1 MGGQSATPPADFR
14 PHLAPATSI
23 RSNAT
28 VPTSIETNKI
38 DALGEF
44 IRLDK
49 NFYIDNSSWTELF
62 HARKGRSNFSKYLRT
77 LKHRAAPFLHRYAT
91 KGVPVLLHTKPWTL
105 QQKDA
110 AFQRGNHPSAHAFT
124 EFLRDEMGEMR
135 EKGMFIVLPYSLLRD
150 LPQLRISPL
159 GCVPQ
164 RERRPRMINDY
175 TFSGVN
181 PQTVKRAP
189 PESMQWG
196 KALHRL
202 LWYVFMADQRHGP
215 VLLSKTD
222 LSDGF
227 YQLHLTPTGALK
239 LAVPFPHAANEPPLV
254 AVPTRLPMGWTE
266 SPPAFSA
273 ATETAADIINA
284 ELEASNDMPPPHP
297 LEGLA
302 SSQVPLTPSPPDLF
316 PIHEAGPIRP
326 PLAYVD
332 VFVDD
337 FIKAVQGWFNC
348 IRVRRTTFHSIDLIF
363 RPNDEHD
370 DGRKQPI
377 SEKKLQK
384 GDDFWS
390 TQKIILGWLID
401 TSSKTISLPP
411 HRQVRILELLRSV
424 VKRKRTSVKEWQKL
438 LGELRSMALAI
449 PGSQGCFS
457 FLQHALRPGAARIII
472 TKEVR
477 DQLLDFLW
485 ISEDVC
491 NRPTHLAEVVPT
503 PPSYF
508 GAMDAAKAGMGGV
521 WFPPGPAV
529 PLSIHPHKK
538 NSLQDPCL
546 WRAPFPKFIQDA
558 IVSSSNPDGDVT
570 NSDLEL
576 CGTVAH
582 DDILASEVPVSHL
595 TTCNLSDNTPAVA
608 WRTKGSTTTTGPAA
622 YLLQLSSL
630 HQRHYRYKPEL
641 HHIPGKINTMADDC
655 SRLWHLTDSQLIA
668 YFNVKYPQPKSW
680 KMLHL
685 RSEMHSALISCLLK
699 KRSPPESYL
708 HEIVEPKKH
717 GTSGVR
723 FAPQSM
729 QTPMFR
735 QWPIL
740 SHSSKHSDFDG
751 EMAESR
757 PAATRTE
764 LAQWRRPFGLSARNF
779 PAWGP
784 KIPG

>member
-1 MGGQSATPPADFR
+1 
-14 PHLAPATSI
+14 
-23 RSNAT
+23 
-28 VPTSIETNKI
+28 
-38 DALGEF
+38 
-44 IRLDK
+44 
-49 NFYIDNSSWTELF
+49 
-62 HARKGRSNFSKYLRT
+62 
-77 LKHRAAPFLHRYAT
+77 
-91 KGVPVLLHTKPWTL
+91 
-105 QQKDA
+105 
-110 AFQRGNHPSAHAFT
+110 
-124 EFLRDEMGEMR
+124 
-135 EKGMFIVLPYSLLRD
+135 
-150 LPQLRISPL
+150 
-159 GCVPQ
+159 
-164 RERRPRMINDY
+164 
-175 TFSGVN
+175 
-181 PQTVKRAP
+181 
-189 PESMQWG
+189 
-196 KALHRL
+196 
-202 LWYVFMADQRHGP
+202 
-215 VLLSKTD
+215 
-222 LSDGF
+222 
-227 YQLHLTPTGALK
+227 
-239 LAVPFPHAANEPPLV
+239 
-254 AVPTRLPMGWTE
+254 VPTRLPMGRTE

-284 ELEASNDMPPPHP
+284 ELESSNDMPPPHP

-302 SSQVPLTPSPPDLF
+302 SSQVPLAPSPPDLF

-370 DGRKQPI
+370 EGRKQPI

-438 LGELRSMALAI
+438 LGELRSMAIAI
-449 PGSQGCFS
+449 PGSKGCFS

-546 WRAPFPKFIQDA
+546 WRAPFPTYIQDA

-582 DDILASEVPVSHL
+582 DDILASTVPVSHL

-622 YLLQLSSL
+622 YLLQVSSL

-641 HHIPGKINTMADDC
+641 HHIPGVINTMADDC
-655 SRLWHLTDSQLIA
+655 SRLWHLTDSQLVA
-668 YFNVKYPQPKSW
+668 YFNVKYPQQKSW

-685 RSEMHSALISCLLK
+685 RPEMHSALISCLLK

-708 HEIVEPKKH
+708 HETVEPKQH

-723 FAPQSM
+723 FAPPSM

-735 QWPIL
+735 KWPIL
-740 SHSSKHSDFDG
+740 SHSYKPSDSVG

-764 LAQWRRPFGLSARNF
+764 LAQWRMPFGLSARNF

-784 KIPG
+784 RIPG

>member
-1 MGGQSATPPADFR
+1 
-14 PHLAPATSI
+14 
-23 RSNAT
+23 
-28 VPTSIETNKI
+28 
-38 DALGEF
+38 
-44 IRLDK
+44 
-49 NFYIDNSSWTELF
+49 
-62 HARKGRSNFSKYLRT
+62 
-77 LKHRAAPFLHRYAT
+77 
-91 KGVPVLLHTKPWTL
+91 
-105 QQKDA
+105 
-110 AFQRGNHPSAHAFT
+110 
-124 EFLRDEMGEMR
+124 
-135 EKGMFIVLPYSLLRD
+135 
-150 LPQLRISPL
+150 
-159 GCVPQ
+159 
-164 RERRPRMINDY
+164 MINDY
-175 TFSGVN
+175 TFLGVN

-196 KALHRL
+196 RALHRL
-202 LWYVFMADQRHGP
+202 LWFVFTADQRHGP

-239 LAVPFPHAANEPPLV
+239 LAVPFPHTANEPPLV

-273 ATETAADIINA
+273 ATETAADIINE
-284 ELEASNDMPPPHP
+284 ELESSNDMPPPHP

-316 PIHEAGPIRP
+316 PIHETGPIRP

-377 SEKKLQK
+377 SEKKLRK

-438 LGELRSMALAI
+438 LGELRSMAIAI
-449 PGSQGCFS
+449 PGSKGCFS

-546 WRAPFPKFIQDA
+546 WRAPFPKYIQDA

-708 HEIVEPKKH
+708 HEIVEPKQR

-729 QTPMFR
+729 QTPIFR
-735 QWPIL
+735 KWPIL

-764 LAQWRRPFGLSARNF
+764 LAQWRMPFGLSARNF

>member
-1 MGGQSATPPADFR
+1 MRRVQS
-14 PHLAPATSI
+14 
-23 RSNAT
+23 
-28 VPTSIETNKI
+28 
-38 DALGEF
+38 
-44 IRLDK
+44 
-49 NFYIDNSSWTELF
+49 
-62 HARKGRSNFSKYLRT
+62 
-77 LKHRAAPFLHRYAT
+77 
-91 KGVPVLLHTKPWTL
+91 VLLLLTL
-105 QQKDA
+105 
-110 AFQRGNHPSAHAFT
+110 
-124 EFLRDEMGEMR
+124 
-135 EKGMFIVLPYSLLRD
+135 
-150 LPQLRISPL
+150 
-159 GCVPQ
+159 
-164 RERRPRMINDY
+164 
-175 TFSGVN
+175 TF
-181 PQTVKRAP
+181 
-189 PESMQWG
+189 
-196 KALHRL
+196 
-202 LWYVFMADQRHGP
+202 
-215 VLLSKTD
+215 
-222 LSDGF
+222 
-227 YQLHLTPTGALK
+227 
-239 LAVPFPHAANEPPLV
+239 
-254 AVPTRLPMGWTE
+254 
-266 SPPAFSA
+266 
-273 ATETAADIINA
+273 
-284 ELEASNDMPPPHP
+284 
-297 LEGLA
+297 
-302 SSQVPLTPSPPDLF
+302 
-316 PIHEAGPIRP
+316 
-326 PLAYVD
+326 
-332 VFVDD
+332 FVDD

-370 DGRKQPI
+370 EGRKQPI

-438 LGELRSMALAI
+438 LGELRSMAIAI
-449 PGSQGCFS
+449 PGSKGCFS

-546 WRAPFPKFIQDA
+546 WRAPFPTYIQDA

-582 DDILASEVPVSHL
+582 DDILASTVPVSHL

-622 YLLQLSSL
+622 YLLQVSSL

-641 HHIPGKINTMADDC
+641 HHIPGVINTMADDC
-655 SRLWHLTDSQLIA
+655 SRLWHLTDSQLVA
-668 YFNVKYPQPKSW
+668 YFNVKYPQQKSW

-685 RSEMHSALISCLLK
+685 RPEMHSALISCLLK

-708 HEIVEPKKH
+708 HETVEPKQH

-723 FAPQSM
+723 FAPPSM

-735 QWPIL
+735 KWPIL
-740 SHSSKHSDFDG
+740 SHSYKPSDSVG

-764 LAQWRRPFGLSARNF
+764 LAQWRMPFGLSARNF

-784 KIPG
+784 RIPG